1 MNRIKYLR
9 TKLKIPQ
16 KNLAID
22 LDLKQGTISDWER
35 GKSNPSTA
43 NALRLAEYFG
53 VPLDYLMGLS
63 DDDGSG
69 TEKETST
76 ENDGDLSAKDELIR
90 LIKTCPPEDLD
101 LLDRLI
107 RAALDK
113 RN

>member
-1 MNRIKYLR
+1 MNRIREIRKS
-9 TKLKIPQ
+9 KKMSQ
-16 KNLAID
+16 KEIAID
-22 LDLKQGTISDWER
+22 LKFSQASISEWEI

-43 NALRLAEYFG
+43 NAMKLAEYFG

-76 ENDGDLSAKDELIR
+76 KNDGDLSAKDELIR